1 MLLVGLV
8 MIGKTGFSYQCK
20 AHVSLPIIPR
30 MPGFNE
36 HPSKKLLD
44 DCNDVQATT
53 ELTGLGWLAG
63 QWLTGWL
70 ATGWLA
76 ELAGQLAVVA
86 TDWLAG

>member
-1 MLLVGLV
+1 M
-8 MIGKTGFSYQCK
+8 
-20 AHVSLPIIPR
+20 
-30 MPGFNE
+30 
-36 HPSKKLLD
+36 
-44 DCNDVQATT
+44 QATT